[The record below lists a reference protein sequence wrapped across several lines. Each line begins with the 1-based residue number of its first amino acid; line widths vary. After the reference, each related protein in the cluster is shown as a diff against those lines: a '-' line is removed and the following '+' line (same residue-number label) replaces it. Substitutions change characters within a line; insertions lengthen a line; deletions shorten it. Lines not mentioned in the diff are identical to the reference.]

1 MNNEISTKNP
11 LGEKPVNSLLYQ
23 FAVPSIIA
31 MLVSSLYNIVD
42 QFFIGRSVGALGNAA
57 TNISFPLSISC
68 VAIALLFG
76 IGGASAF
83 NIAMGMD
90 EKENAVNY
98 LANSA
103 AMLFLGGVALTAV
116 TLIFLEPL
124 LKFFGSP
131 DNVLEYAK
139 VYTSIVALG
148 FPFLIFTSGG
158 GHLIRADGR
167 PKISMVCNLAG
178 ALINTVLDALFVFVL
193 NMGMAGAAYA
203 TIIGQIVSGL
213 MAAWYLAHCRT
224 IKIKKENLRVRWKY
238 ISRVMSLG
246 TAPCANQL
254 AMMVV
259 QIVMNKSLKY
269 YGSLSVYGESIPIA
283 CAGIITKVN
292 QVFMAICIGI
302 SQGSQPIW
310 GFNYGAKKY
319 DRVRQAYCY
328 SVTACTV
335 IATIFF
341 LCFQLFPHQIVGI
354 FGTGSYLKIFMFMTF
369 ANGIQPMSSGFFTSI
384 GKAKLGI
391 VMSLTRQVIF
401 LLPLIVIF
409 PLFMGIDGVMYAGP
423 IADAAAFVL
432 AIVFARR
439 ELAKMRGVEA

>member
-83 NIAMGMD
+83 NIAMGMG

-131 DNVLEYAK
+131 DNVLKYAK
-139 VYTSIVALG
+139 VYTRIVALG

-203 TIIGQIVSGL
+203 L
-213 MAAWYLAHCRT
+213 
-224 IKIKKENLRVRWKY
+224 
-238 ISRVMSLG
+238 SL
-246 TAPCANQL
+246 
-254 AMMVV
+254 
-259 QIVMNKSLKY
+259 IH
-269 YGSLSVYGESIPIA
+269 I
-283 CAGIITKVN
+283 
-292 QVFMAICIGI
+292 
-302 SQGSQPIW
+302 
-310 GFNYGAKKY
+310 
-319 DRVRQAYCY
+319 
-328 SVTACTV
+328 
-335 IATIFF
+335 
-341 LCFQLFPHQIVGI
+341 
-354 FGTGSYLKIFMFMTF
+354 
-369 ANGIQPMSSGFFTSI
+369 
-384 GKAKLGI
+384 
-391 VMSLTRQVIF
+391 
-401 LLPLIVIF
+401 
-409 PLFMGIDGVMYAGP
+409 
-423 IADAAAFVL
+423 
-432 AIVFARR
+432 
-439 ELAKMRGVEA
+439 